1 MNVRTDNNFIDGPEI
16 PEMTLREA
24 SIQDIPAMA
33 QHHRMMFEEIWE
45 QKGDH
50 LDTHRACE
58 IQKAYTLKLE
68 TELNSGIC
76 KAWVIEDDGEIVS
89 SGGITFVSFVP
100 NPYDLSSKIAY
111 LHSIYTEKS
120 RRHRK
125 CAQRII
131 DSAIQYC
138 SAQVILTASAAG
150 KPVYEKIGFR
160 STPEMMKLLIK
171 KNT

>member
-1 MNVRTDNNFIDGPEI
+1 
-16 PEMTLREA
+16 MTLREA

-45 QKGDH
+45 QQGDR
-50 LDTHRACE
+50 LDTQRASE

-68 TELNSGIC
+68 TELSSGIC

-89 SGGITFVSFVP
+89 SGGVTFVSFVP
-100 NPYDLSSKIAY
+100 SPSDLSSKIAY
-111 LHSIYTEKS
+111 LHSMYTAKPH
-120 RRHRK
+120 RNRK

-138 SAQVILTASAAG
+138 SAQGVNRIILTASAAG

-160 STPEMMKLLIK
+160 SAPEMMKLVIK